1 MKWSGEIDENIGISK
16 GNENDLKILEQALAL
31 EIEATRRYQEQHDIV
46 KDPEIHTLLEGLHR
60 NEVDHEKII
69 RGHIIRLIGSGS
81 DKIGDK

>member
-1 MKWSGEIDENIGISK
+1 MKNNVMNSNK
-16 GNENDLKILEQALAL
+16 ENDLKILEQSLAL

>member
-1 MKWSGEIDENIGISK
+1 MKNNVMNSNK
-16 GNENDLKILEQALAL
+16 ENDLKILEQSLAL
-31 EIEATRRYQEQHDIV
+31 EIEATRRYQEQHDNV

>member
-1 MKWSGEIDENIGISK
+1 MKNNVMN
-16 GNENDLKILEQALAL
+16 GNKENDLKILEQALVL

-69 RGHIIRLIGSGS
+69 RGHILRLIGSGS
-81 DKIGDK
+81 DRIEDK

>member
-1 MKWSGEIDENIGISK
+1 MKDNVMTGN
-16 GNENDLKILEQALAL
+16 NENDLKILEQALAL

>member
-1 MKWSGEIDENIGISK
+1 MKNNVMTRNK
-16 GNENDLKILEQALAL
+16 ENDLKILEQALAL
-31 EIEATRRYQEQHDIV
+31 EIEATRRYQEQHDNV

-81 DKIGDK
+81 DKIDK

>member
-1 MKWSGEIDENIGISK
+1 MKNNVMNSNK
-16 GNENDLKILEQALAL
+16 ENDLKILGQSLAL

-69 RGHIIRLIGSGS
+69 RGHILRLIGSGS
-81 DKIGDK
+81 DKIEDK

>member
-1 MKWSGEIDENIGISK
+1 MKNNVMNSNK
-16 GNENDLKILEQALAL
+16 ENDLKILEQSLAL
-31 EIEATRRYQEQHDIV
+31 EIEATRRYQEQHDNV

-69 RGHIIRLIGSGS
+69 RGHILRLIGSGS

>member
-1 MKWSGEIDENIGISK
+1 MKNNVMNSNK
-16 GNENDLKILEQALAL
+16 ANDLKILEQSLAL

>member
-1 MKWSGEIDENIGISK
+1 MKNNVMTSNK
-16 GNENDLKILEQALAL
+16 ENDLKVLEQALAL
-31 EIEATRRYQEQHDIV
+31 EIEATRRYQEQHDNV

-81 DKIGDK
+81 DKIDK

>member
-1 MKWSGEIDENIGISK
+1 MKNNVMNNNK
-16 GNENDLKILEQALAL
+16 ENDLKILEQALAL
-31 EIEATRRYQEQHDIV
+31 EIEATRRYQEQHDNV

-81 DKIGDK
+81 DKIDR

>member
-1 MKWSGEIDENIGISK
+1 MRDAATDRGK
-16 GNENDLKILEQALAL
+16 ENDLRILEQALAL

-69 RGHIIRLIGSGS
+69 RGHILRLIGSGS
-81 DKIGDK
+81 DRIEDK

>member
-1 MKWSGEIDENIGISK
+1 MINIGISK

-69 RGHIIRLIGSGS
+69 RGHILRLIGSGS
-81 DKIGDK
+81 DKIEDK

>member
-1 MKWSGEIDENIGISK
+1 MKNNVINSNK
-16 GNENDLKILEQALAL
+16 ENDLKILEQSLAL

-81 DKIGDK
+81 DRIEDK